1 MGTCYFILFLYFRH
15 YLFHHLH
22 VWILLFSGGSMKV
35 NLQMLFF
42 WPNKSLG
49 FLVFKLKQK
58 RVFNLVGVL
67 ITLKCCRLQVENLD
81 RIIILVKNW
90 PDDSRMNCKA
100 NASFKDY
107 IKFEVALVEENYEFI
122 EESKYFEALL
132 VDSD

>member
-1 MGTCYFILFLYFRH
+1 MFIVRIPWRNFHGHLLLHNFLYFGC

-35 NLQMLFF
+35 NLQMLLS

-67 ITLKCCRLQVENLD
+67 ITLKCCRL
-81 RIIILVKNW
+81 
-90 PDDSRMNCKA
+90 
-100 NASFKDY
+100 
-107 IKFEVALVEENYEFI
+107 
-122 EESKYFEALL
+122 
-132 VDSD
+132 